1 VTAHVD
7 FGKAFGTLQLAVQCA
22 DGTED
27 FYAHVSDRV
36 AGGVNVKAGAKV
48 GEVGDQGNVTG
59 PHLHFER
66 HTSQGPPWTCGFI
79 TDPSPSIE
87 APAAGAAMHQT
98 TGVPAQTAKVRLSR
112 MLFGVMDSGSV
123 RRLQRTLNRHGVAG
137 DPQLPI
143 TGNYLDRTDE
153 AVRRCQQLHGFGQ
166 DTAKA
171 SFVGAGQPIICS
183 ATGSSSST
191 TSQTPRARRPLRP
204 TRTRDATAKN
214 QPPSARAVAGSV
226 AGCGVGRCPRTAG
239 RLAGC
244 SAAEALA
251 SCTLLAAPFAVTA
264 PCASKLVRR
273 ES

>member
-1 VTAHVD
+1 MVSPVPGKKSATAFGVRGPLWGCNKVNGEGIHTGIDFPAPIGTQVVAARAGVTAHVD
-7 FGKAFGTLQLAVQCA
+7 FGKAFGTLQLAVHCA

-27 FYAHVSDRV
+27 FYAHMSDRV
-36 AGGVNVKAGAKV
+36 AGGIKVEAGEKV

-98 TGVPAQTAKVRLSR
+98 TGVPAQSAEVRLSR
-112 MLFGVMDSGSV
+112 LLFGVMDSGSV

-166 DTAKA
+166 DAAKA
-171 SFVGAGQPIICS
+171 SFVGTGQADHLFGDRVTIIDDL
-183 ATGSSSST
+183 A
-191 TSQTPRARRPLRP
+191 
-204 TRTRDATAKN
+204 DAPGAN
-214 QPPSARAVAGSV
+214 APSAHAD
-226 AGCGVGRCPRTAG
+226 T
-239 RLAGC
+239 
-244 SAAEALA
+244 
-251 SCTLLAAPFAVTA
+251 
-264 PCASKLVRR
+264 
-273 ES
+273 